1 MTKEIE
7 NRKTKKKKANRI
19 YETDAKRTV
28 KNQNEEETNIIEV
41 TPGISARL
49 KILIVL
55 LVVVI
60 AAVVIV
66 SVKRYIDTREYK
78 SYEVVSSVETNG
90 DNIADYVKFS
100 DNVLKVTKD
109 GVAYIDATGN
119 TVWDCSYSMKM
130 PEVVV
135 NGDYAAVADMNGRD
149 VYIFNKSGKVS
160 SQTLSYDITN
170 IDIASQG
177 VYVVILSGEN
187 ENYINAYDK
196 DSKDIYEM
204 KTSIENSG
212 YPLDIAIS
220 DDGQKLFTSYI
231 KIDGTTVPDYLA
243 AYNFSSVG
251 QNENA
256 DRLMGG
262 FTFDD
267 TVFPYID
274 FVDND
279 TVVCFGDNKI
289 VIYAMSEKPS
299 EKAVIDL
306 DGREMLGVFANSGHL
321 GYITANTDS
330 ADSKYHIYIYGTDG
344 KLEAET
350 DYNNSFSKIYA
361 TEEEL
366 IIAGEFDCSIFY
378 LNGAKKFSTT
388 FGKNLIGIVP
398 SGNKQEYIAIFENET
413 KVIKLKLKNE
423 KENG

>member
-7 NRKTKKKKANRI
+7 DRKTKKKKSNRI
-19 YETDAKRTV
+19 SERDAKRTV

-90 DNIADYVKFS
+90 DNIADYVKFG

-109 GVAYIDATGN
+109 GVSYIDAAGN

-130 PEVVV
+130 PEAVI

-177 VYVVILSGEN
+177 VYVLILSGTDG
-187 ENYINAYDK
+187 NYINAYDK
-196 DSKDIYEM
+196 NGGSLYDR

-220 DDGQKLFTSYI
+220 DDGKKLFTSYI
-231 KIDGTTVPDYLA
+231 KVDGTTVSNYIA
-243 AYNFSSVG
+243 AYNYGSVG

-279 TVVCFGDNKI
+279 TVVCFGDTKI
-289 VIYAMSEKPS
+289 VVYAMSEKPS